1 MKKVLAT
8 QWRRIFNV
16 LLVGGVGK
24 CLLGGGL
31 EKGGRDD
38 VRKVRRG
45 GGMREEKKVH
55 EDR

>member
-45 GGMREEKKVH
+45 GG
-55 EDR
+55 

>member
-31 EKGGRDD
+31 EKEGKND
-38 VRKVRRG
+38 VRKSKKEG
-45 GGMREEKKVH
+45 GRS
-55 EDR
+55 